1 MICVLKDTHKSG
13 RWFICSQM
21 GLSGMRHNKCWKWL
35 GDYTGPKGKPT
46 FFHRSSIDNVD
57 KIINSYLTRLL
68 CCKTT
73 SEESKVIVHDSHH
86 IPVLCYAPTF
96 CSVFLPM
103 HIFSFHISFCLI
115 YLFFPSPWPS
125 FLPIICSFSHCVD
138 RKCGLCWV
146 WSHQCGVYCPN
157 LRELAL
163 KTQSRASEMVEGFT
177 GWRGSKIEPDWVV
190 YLFNVGKRGCQH
202 KIGWPAHWGESL
214 LGLSDWCR
222 AAYVAHDVSLTHFLN
237 GKCNL
242 IRYSWCHC
250 KHFSISM
257 TKFFLLFVFF
267 FKSELV

>member
-1 MICVLKDTHKSG
+1 MFL
-13 RWFICSQM
+13 
-21 GLSGMRHNKCWKWL
+21 
-35 GDYTGPKGKPT
+35 Y
-46 FFHRSSIDNVD
+46 RSSIDNVD
-57 KIINSYLTRLL
+57 KIINSYLTRLF

-73 SEESKVIVHDSHH
+73 SKKSKVIVDDSQSPHSCS
-86 IPVLCYAPTF
+86 LF
-96 CSVFLPM
+96 CPDLLLFFFLM

-146 WSHQCGVYCPN
+146 WAHQCGVYCPS

-163 KTQSRASEMVEGFT
+163 KTKSRASEMVEGFT
-177 GWRGSKIEPDWVV
+177 GWRGSKTGPDWVV
-190 YLFNVGKRGCQH
+190 YLFSVEKRGCQH
-202 KIGWPAHWGESL
+202 EICWPGQRGESL

-222 AAYVAHDVSLTHFLN
+222 TAYAAYVPHHVSLTHFHN
-237 GKCNL
+237 GRCDL

-257 TKFFLLFVFF
+257 TNIFFNL
-267 FKSELV
+267 S